1 MATKTLSKS
10 EASEIQK
17 TLDLARSGKA
27 TLAQL
32 AVAHD
37 LAVSG
42 TLNNCLGEIRA
53 HIRRQVSSPP
63 WHMEGKEILL
73 GVASGFIT
81 HFLLRRLSQNP

>member
-1 MATKTLSKS
+1 MDTKTLSKS

-37 LAVSG
+37 LAVNG
-42 TLNNCLGEIRA
+42 TLNSCIGEIRA
-53 HIRRQVSSPP
+53 HIRRTVTPPP

-73 GVASGFIT
+73 GVASGFLT
-81 HFLLRRLSQNP
+81 HFLLRKWS